1 VFSGITGKGGTA
13 VTTLSNG
20 QTTRNSS
27 VTLERGADVLLL
39 FASSEAPKLGVT
51 QIANELGLSKAV
63 VHRILSALR
72 NKGIVEFD
80 PVSHRYSLGPIIM
93 SLGLTYLKK
102 LDVRKIAVPELVSLS
117 KLTNETATL
126 SVRTGASRVYVDQVT
141 PDREVLMSVQIGV
154 PYPLHAGASSKAF
167 LASLPDE
174 EIDRYLSEP
183 LRKVT
188 PATVTDRRKLRRELE
203 QIANRGWAH
212 SFGERQAGASS
223 VAAPVLDY
231 RDYPIAVVSVC
242 GPSDRMESEIDVCAE
257 HLVAA
262 VNRMSLKMGHTLGSD
277 GLRTAP

>member
-1 VFSGITGKGGTA
+1 
-13 VTTLSNG
+13 VTTSSSGL
-20 QTTRNSS
+20 TTRNSS
-27 VTLERGADVLLL
+27 ITLERGADVLLL
-39 FASSEAPKLGVT
+39 FASSKAPKLGVT

-80 PVSHRYSLGPIIM
+80 FVSRRYALGPVIM
-93 SLGLTYLKK
+93 SLGLTYLNK
-102 LDVRKIAVPELVSLS
+102 LDVRKVAVPEMVGLS

-126 SVRTGASRVYVDQVT
+126 SVRSGASRVYVDQVT

-167 LASLPDE
+167 LAFLPDE
-174 EIDRYLSEP
+174 EIDHYLEEP

-203 QIANRGWAH
+203 QIVECGWAH
-212 SFGERQAGASS
+212 SFGERQVGASS
-223 VAAPVLDY
+223 VAAPILDY

-262 VNRMSLKMGHTLGSD
+262 VNRMSLQMGYTLGSD
-277 GLRTAP
+277 GLRTVL

>member
-1 VFSGITGKGGTA
+1 M
-13 VTTLSNG
+13 TTSSNG
-20 QTTRNSS
+20 QITRNSS
-27 VTLERGADVLLL
+27 VALERGADVLLL
-39 FASSEAPKLGVT
+39 FASSKAPKLGVT

-80 PVSHRYSLGPIIM
+80 AVSRRYALGPIIM
-93 SLGLTYLKK
+93 SLGLTYLNK
-102 LDVRKIAVPELVSLS
+102 LEARQIAVPELVGLS

-126 SVRTGASRVYVDQVT
+126 SVRTGASRAYVDQVT

-154 PYPLHAGASSKAF
+154 SYPLHAGASSKAL
-167 LASLPDE
+167 LAFLPDE
-174 EIDRYLSEP
+174 EIDRYLEEP

-188 PATVTDRRKLRRELE
+188 PATITDRRKLRRELK
-203 QIANRGWAH
+203 QIVERGWAY

-223 VAAPVLDY
+223 VAAPILDY

-242 GPSDRMESEIDVCAE
+242 GPSDRIESEINMCAE

-262 VNRMSLKMGHTLGSD
+262 VNRMSRKMGHTLGSE
-277 GLRTAP
+277 GLRTAL